1 MVPASNA
8 CQKEL
13 IDSGPYSQLKTTII
27 TPFIIIRNKPIV
39 YVISG
44 RVKITNSGFI
54 RLFKRAKRSPA
65 IKNFKKLPFKVTIPT
80 NDAAHKPIVF
90 PDHLSKKPKAC
101 FFMLLNYN
109 TTAPFLV
116 ISTSSS
122 IRTPKPCFLL
132 YRPGSTVITMFSD
145 SGFL

>member
-1 MVPASNA
+1 M
-8 CQKEL
+8 
-13 IDSGPYSQLKTTII
+13 II
-27 TPFIIIRNKPIV
+27 KNNPIV
-39 YVISG
+39 YVIKGS
-44 RVKITNSGFI
+44 VNITKRGFI
-54 RLFKRAKRSPA
+54 RLFNKAKSKPA
-65 IKNFKKLPFKVTIPT
+65 IRNFKILPFKVTIPA
-80 NDAAHKPIVF
+80 NDAAHKLIVF
-90 PDHLSKKPKAC
+90 PDHRNKKPNAC

-132 YRPGSTVITMFSD
+132 YRPGSTVITMFSE